1 MTGIA
6 LQAAGMPA
14 FFHSG
19 EVEAILQRVQDT
31 DTNKDIV
38 ADIVADT
45 GDSFISILT
54 IMVIKT
60 KRPSLMAW
68 ESVSFAFHFNFPS
81 NLKIILIIRELSVI
95 GATDS

>member
-31 DTNKDIV
+31 DTDTDEN
-38 ADIVADT
+38 IVADT
-45 GDSFISILT
+45 GDSFISFLT
-54 IMVIKT
+54 IKT
-60 KRPSLMAW
+60 KRPSLMTW
-68 ESVSFAFHFNFPS
+68 ETVSFAFHFNFPS
-81 NLKIILIIRELSVI
+81 NLKIILIIRELLVI